1 MSDASGTSRGAS
13 HTEDLRV
20 PASAQDVRLP
30 EGREIGRIV
39 GDVPGPT
46 LIAIAGIHGNERAGV
61 TAAHRVLATL
71 SRRQGKVRGE
81 LVALA
86 GNIGAMRLGVRY
98 RDRDMNSVWTKERI
112 ADVEARAKA
121 GGPLDAED
129 EEQLELLGAIRAA
142 IARARGPVHLIDL
155 HTTSAHGLPF
165 VLFGDTLRQRRFTSA
180 LPLPLVIGLEEQLD
194 GTLSSFCTTQGIIT
208 CAVEGGQH
216 DDPGSADNL
225 EAVLLLGAESAGVF
239 GPGILT
245 ETAAAYALLERRR
258 GDLPRVMEVV
268 SRRAITAADEFVME
282 PGFLNLARARA
293 GQLLARDRN
302 GPIRAQKD
310 GFVILP
316 LYQGQGADGF
326 FWGRELSP
334 ARMRV
339 SEVLRHM
346 KLERFLHLLPG
357 IARDPAQPERLVVDE
372 RASQVYRLD
381 MFHMLGYRRVRKDAS
396 RLTIERQPDAAA
408 H

>member
-1 MSDASGTSRGAS
+1 MSDAY
-13 HTEDLRV
+13 E
-20 PASAQDVRLP
+20 LP

-39 GDVPGPT
+39 GDAPGPT
-46 LIAIAGIHGNERAGV
+46 LIAIAGIHGNEPAGV
-61 TAAHRVLATL
+61 GAARRVLATL
-71 SRRQGKVRGE
+71 TRRQGRVMGE

-86 GNIGAMRLGVRY
+86 GNLGAMHLGVRY
-98 RDRDMNSVWTKERI
+98 RERDMNRVWTKGRI
-112 ADVEARAKA
+112 ADLEARAKA
-121 GGPLDAED
+121 GGPLDVED

-142 IARARGPVHLIDL
+142 IARARGPVYLIDL

-180 LPLPLVIGLEEQLD
+180 FPLPLMIGLEEQLD
-194 GTLSSFCTTQGIIT
+194 GVLSAYWTTQGVIT
-208 CAVEGGQH
+208 CGVEGGQH
-216 DDPGSADNL
+216 DDPGSIDNL

-239 GPGILT
+239 GPGLLT
-245 ETAAAYALLERRR
+245 ETATAYALLERRR

-268 SRRAITAADEFVME
+268 SRRAITPADEFVME

-293 GQLLARDRN
+293 GQLLAHDRN
-302 GPIRAQKD
+302 GPIRAPKD

-334 ARMRV
+334 TRMRV

-346 KLERFLHLLPG
+346 KLDRFLHLLPG
-357 IARDPAQPERLVVDE
+357 IARDPAQPERLVVEE
-372 RASQVYRLD
+372 RATQVYRLD
-381 MFHMLGYRRVRKDAS
+381 MFHMLGYRRVRKESS
-396 RLTIERQPDAAA
+396 RLTVERQSEAAA
-408 H
+408 E